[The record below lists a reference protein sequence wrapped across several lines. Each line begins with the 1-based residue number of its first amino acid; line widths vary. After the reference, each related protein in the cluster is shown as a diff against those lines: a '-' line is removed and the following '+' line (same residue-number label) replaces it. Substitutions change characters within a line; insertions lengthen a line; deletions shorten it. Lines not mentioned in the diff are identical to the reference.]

1 MGMVALVGG
10 DEFRPGCEDMD
21 RAILEATSTPRP
33 RVLIVP
39 TAAYRQNPSKAAA
52 NGVSYFSRLGAD
64 ASALMVLE
72 SSDASD
78 ESMLSP
84 VDSADVVYLTGGD
97 PSHLLETLRGSM
109 LLLRL
114 VRALDRGAILAG
126 SSAGAMVMGSWMRR
140 RGWQDALGVVDG
152 VAVVP
157 HHERSDPEKVA
168 RELVEEAPPS
178 GVVLGIDAMSC
189 WFGSLDGGT
198 VLGSGGVTV
207 YSGGDWRRHVSG
219 DTLSL
224 VSVEKKGST
233 P

>member
-21 RAILEATSTPRP
+21 RTILEATSTPRP

-39 TAAYRQNPSKAAA
+39 TAAYRENPSKAAA

-72 SSDASD
+72 SADASD
-78 ESMLSP
+78 ESMLAP
-84 VDSADVVYLTGGD
+84 IDYADVVYLTGGD
-97 PSHLLETLRGSM
+97 PSHLLETLRGS
-109 LLLRL
+109 LLPLRL
-114 VRALDRGAILAG
+114 VRALDRGHILAG

-152 VAVVP
+152 VTVLP

-168 RELVEEAPPS
+168 RELAEEEPPS

-189 WFGSLDGGT
+189 WFGSQDGGK

-207 YSGGDWRRHVSG
+207 YSGSDWRRHVSG